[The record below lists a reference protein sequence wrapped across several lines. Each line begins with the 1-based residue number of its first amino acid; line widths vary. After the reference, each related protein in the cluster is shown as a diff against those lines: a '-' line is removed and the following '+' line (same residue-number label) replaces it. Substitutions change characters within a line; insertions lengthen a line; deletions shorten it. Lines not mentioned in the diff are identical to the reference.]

1 MKKLFLIV
9 ATIATSMAVM
19 ADVDF
24 KYNLTAG
31 DKLADGTTEMSADA
45 KVAVPAGEVMAAGT
59 NFTVTNMY
67 DVEYKA
73 VGVMA
78 DTAYSHIDI
87 NGTIVDFTTPRV
99 QGQSNPGKVDGLTM
113 PNGSGACYQLDV
125 TQDGRFI
132 VFVKAT
138 RNKQQ
143 FVFENVTGAVG
154 TYVATPIQFRYNF
167 MSNNTTETFFGKEG
181 GTDGLAEVFFKGDE
195 GGELHQAPG
204 TPAAMYANSG
214 YGIDGC
220 GFMMFDVLKDYSPY
234 VFGTWGSKMMAAG
247 FAFIPEADVDG
258 LRIVAKGS
266 KGVGEG
272 LVNYNDVTLWPAAEE
287 VVSDLSV
294 EPKNFNITATM
305 PEEWMKDTA
314 AAHGYDSTSTTK
326 KKCYAYIWADGVG
339 GTFYEMQAQ
348 KDEVSGEQTGVFTL
362 TYSTAV
368 ADKINVIFVNGKAW
382 DGDANQT
389 VDVTNLEEGD
399 HCFVVNAQDNAKATV
414 DRCGTGLEKVGD
426 MKASAKKMLI
436 NGHLFLKANDMIF
449 NANGKKLL

>member
-9 ATIATSMAVM
+9 ATIATNMAVM

-24 KYNLTAG
+24 QYNLKAG
-31 DKLADGTTEMSADA
+31 DKLADGTTEISAED
-45 KVAVPAGEVMAAGT
+45 KVKVPAGEVMAQGT
-59 NFTVTNMY
+59 NFTVKNMY
-67 DVEYKA
+67 EVEYKA

-87 NGTIVDFTTPRV
+87 NGTEVDFTTNRV
-99 QGQSNPGKVDGLTM
+99 QGQTNPGKVDGLTM
-113 PNGSGACYQLDV
+113 PNGSGACYELDV
-125 TQDGRFI
+125 TKDGKFI

-138 RNKQQ
+138 RNKSQ

-167 MSNNTTETFFGKEG
+167 MSNNTSGKFFGKVD

-247 FAFIPEADVDG
+247 FAFIPAEEVNG
-258 LRIVAKGS
+258 LSIVAKGS

-272 LVNYNDVTLWPAAEE
+272 LVDYSDVTLWPAAEE

-294 EPKNFNITATM
+294 EPKYFNITATM
-305 PEEWMKDTA
+305 PEKWMNDTV

-326 KKCYAYIWADGVG
+326 KKVWAYIWVDGES
-339 GTFYEMQAQ
+339 GTFYEMTA
-348 KDEVSGEQTGVFTL
+348 KKNDAGEQTGVFTY
-362 TYSTAV
+362 TYASAV
-368 ADKINVIFVNGKAW
+368 AEKINVIFVNGKNW
-382 DGDANQT
+382 DGDSNQT
-389 VDVTNLEEGD
+389 VDVTNLEPGD
-399 HCFVVNAQDNAKATV
+399 HCFVVKAQDNAKAIV
-414 DRCGTGLEKVGD
+414 EGCGTGLENVENL
-426 MKASAKKMLI
+426 KASAKKMLI

-449 NANGKKLL
+449 NANGKKIR

>member
-31 DKLADGTTEMSADA
+31 DKLADGVTEMSADA

-87 NGTIVDFTTPRV
+87 NGTTVDFTTARV
-99 QGQSNPGKVDGLTM
+99 QGQTNPSKVDGLTM

-125 TQDGRFI
+125 TKDGKFI

-167 MSNNTTETFFGKEG
+167 MSNNTTETFFGKEE
-181 GTDGLAEVFFKGDE
+181 GTNGLAEVFFKGDE

-204 TPAAMYANSG
+204 TPASMYANSG

-234 VFGTWGSKMMAAG
+234 VFGTWGSKMMAVG
-247 FAFIPEADVDG
+247 FAFIPTADVET
-258 LRIVAKGS
+258 LSIVAKGS
-266 KGVGEG
+266 TGVEG
-272 LVNYNDVTLWPAAEE
+272 VDYPDVTLWPAAEE

-294 EPKNFNITATM
+294 EPKYFNITATM
-305 PEEWMKDTA
+305 PEKWMNDTT
-314 AAHGYDSTSTTK
+314 HGYNAESTTK
-326 KKCYAYIWADGVG
+326 KKCSAYIWADGVDG
-339 GTFYEMQAQ
+339 KIYEMTA
-348 KDEVSGEQTGVFTL
+348 KKNDAGEQTGVFTY
-362 TYSTAV
+362 TYASAV
-368 ADKINVIFVNGKAW
+368 AEKINVIFINGTDW
-382 DGDANQT
+382 DGNPNQT
-389 VDVTNLEEGD
+389 VDVTDLEAGD
-399 HCFVVNAQDNAKATV
+399 HCFVVNAQDDAKATV
-414 DRCGTGLEKVGD
+414 DRCGTGLENVENL
-426 MKASAKKMLI
+426 KASAKKMLI

-449 NANGKKLL
+449 NANGKKIR